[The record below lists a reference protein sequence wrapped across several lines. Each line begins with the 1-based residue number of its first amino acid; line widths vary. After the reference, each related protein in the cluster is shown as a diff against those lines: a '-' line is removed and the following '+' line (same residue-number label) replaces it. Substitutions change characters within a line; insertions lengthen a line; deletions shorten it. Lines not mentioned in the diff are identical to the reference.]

1 MYATDSQAL
10 CPKAATRGIVLELVS
25 NVRVCILGARVRA
38 ICAFVSKARITL
50 CLFIVFLCCERFRCF
65 TADLLYVE
73 NSFAG

>member
-1 MYATDSQAL
+1 M
-10 CPKAATRGIVLELVS
+10 C
-25 NVRVCILGARVRA
+25 VCVFLGARVRA

-50 CLFIVFLCCERFRCF
+50 CLFIVFLCCERFRCL